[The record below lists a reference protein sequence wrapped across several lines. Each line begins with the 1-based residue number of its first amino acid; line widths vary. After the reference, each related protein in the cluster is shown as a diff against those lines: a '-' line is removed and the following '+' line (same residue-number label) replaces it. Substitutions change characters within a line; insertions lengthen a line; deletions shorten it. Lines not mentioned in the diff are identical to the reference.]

1 MKEPRKIR
9 NTASLRKQEQ
19 STEADV
25 LTPSDVTRSS
35 TKTVGRPR
43 GKRSD
48 PQYMQQTVY
57 LRKATCRDVKIAL
70 LKEEETPRDMSE
82 LVEELLQAWLQQYS
96 MSR

>member
-9 NTASLRKQEQ
+9 DTSRLRKQEQ
-19 STEADV
+19 PTEADV
-25 LTPSDVTRSS
+25 LTPSDAPRSS
-35 TKTVGRPR
+35 TKAVGRPR

-70 LKEEETPRDMSE
+70 LREEEAPRDMSE

-96 MSR
+96 ILR